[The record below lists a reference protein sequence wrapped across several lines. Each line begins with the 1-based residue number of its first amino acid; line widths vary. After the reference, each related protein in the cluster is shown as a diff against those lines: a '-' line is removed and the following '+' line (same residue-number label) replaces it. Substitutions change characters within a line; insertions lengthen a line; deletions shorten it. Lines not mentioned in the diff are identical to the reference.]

1 MIENITW
8 YGHATMKFRGEKIV
22 YIDPYELKGSA
33 YEPADIVLITH
44 DHYDH
49 CSPQDIEKV
58 ARADTVIIAPVS
70 CQSQLSGKVKIIA
83 AGEKIIEQGVQIEA
97 VPAYNIGKKFHPKS
111 AGGVGYVVTLKG
123 KRIYQAGDADF
134 IPEMKQITA
143 DIAILPVGGT
153 YTMTAA
159 EAAEAANAIK
169 PEIAIPMHFGAI
181 IGSKKD
187 AEEFK
192 RRTKVRVEILTPE
205 KS

>member
-1 MIENITW
+1 MVENITW
-8 YGHATMKFRGEKIV
+8 YGHATMKFQGEKIV
-22 YIDPYELKGSA
+22 YIDPYELQGSS

-49 CSPQDIEKV
+49 CSPQDIQKV
-58 ARADTVIIAPVS
+58 VKADTVIIAPAS
-70 CQSQLSGKVKIIA
+70 CQSQLSGKVKLIA

-111 AGGVGYVVTLKG
+111 AGGVGYIVTLNG
-123 KRIYQAGDADF
+123 KRIYQAGDTDF

-159 EAAEAANAIK
+159 EAVEAANAIN

-181 IGSKKD
+181 IGSQKD

-192 RRTKVRVEILTPE
+192 RGTHGRVEILTP
-205 KS
+205 KKN